1 MMSLSL
7 RLEGIARLYNNL
19 FTLPSS
25 PLVFTLTILAHAAI
39 GSLLFSLQYPLC
51 GLTGAMDGVLWGLAS
66 LLPAS
71 LTSIPFSAIAANGKV
86 SVWSLRRL
94 TGLSFFSL
102 VFWGLPALL
111 GVALH
116 TYLPDAPILGLV
128 LGLGLMSFLRMLV
141 FRGVSY
147 LSFVRSFVSSSTQPL
162 LMVAALILS
171 NFIHL
176 SPTLLVVFVAA
187 WVLLA
192 AVGYLYLHIIDKTV
206 ERELGVGGLRL
217 LYGFMAE
224 WLSEESQPLE
234 EVLAELGSVEEHKV
248 LVLSFVGQGKPAAS
262 IIVPMVHPGPFRKV
276 GGATLPHIVASI
288 FEDQVGG
295 LVGVA
300 HGASTH
306 AQNPVSRSESV
317 RLANEVVEA
326 VRSSSLKP
334 GRPVSTLIHVERRSV
349 RVGCQLFGDLALFTL
364 SLTPCGYDDVHP
376 SVLTKLSKSLED
388 EWGGKVFLIDA
399 HSASEGGLELDPLTP
414 DAELVEELIAAASE
428 ALKKAKTLAVSRSVK
443 AGGGRASVKGAGLK
457 EGIGSGGVF
466 SLLVEVEGHVACY
479 IIVDGNNMV
488 PGLRE
493 AIKRKV
499 EELGVQ
505 AVEVLT
511 SDSHETNAIS
521 LGERGS
527 NPVGLSIDWDAV
539 IEAVLESVA
548 DAKENLT
555 ETEPM
560 YSIREVRLKV
570 IGESSMAK
578 LSSSM
583 HRAVSLAKKAAIIP
597 LLSLLALTLF
607 FL

>member
-1 MMSLSL
+1 MMNLSF

-25 PLVFTLTILAHAAI
+25 PLVLTLTILAHVAA
-39 GSLLFSLQYPLC
+39 GSLLFLLQYSLC
-51 GLTGAMDGVLWGLAS
+51 GPTGVMDGALWGLAA

-71 LTSIPFSAIAANGKV
+71 LASIPLSAIAANGKV
-86 SVWSLRRL
+86 SVWNLRRL

-102 VFWGLPALL
+102 VFWSLPALL
-111 GVALH
+111 GAALH
-116 TYLPDAPILGLV
+116 AHLPAAASIGLV

-141 FRGVSY
+141 FRGASY
-147 LSFVRSFVSSSTQPL
+147 LGFVRAFISSSTQPL
-162 LMVAALILS
+162 FIVVALFLS
-171 NFIHL
+171 NFIYF
-176 SPTLLVVFVAA
+176 SPKLLVVFVAA
-187 WVLLA
+187 WLLLA
-192 AVGYLYLHIIDKTV
+192 AVGYLYLHLIDKTV

-224 WLSEESQPLE
+224 WLSDEPQPLE
-234 EVLAELGSVEEHKV
+234 EVLAEIGSVEEHKV
-248 LVLSFVGQGKPAAS
+248 LVLSFISQEKPTAS
-262 IIVPMVHPGPFRKV
+262 IIVPMVHPGPFRRV
-276 GGATLPHIVASI
+276 GGATLPYMVASI
-288 FEDQVGG
+288 FESQVGG

-317 RLANEVVEA
+317 RLANEVVDA
-326 VRSSSLKP
+326 VRSGSLKP
-334 GRPVSTLIHVERRSV
+334 GKPVSGLICIERGSV

-364 SLTPCGYDDVHP
+364 SLAPCGYDDVHP
-376 SVLTKLSKSLED
+376 SVLTELSRSLAD
-388 EWGGKVFLIDA
+388 EWEGEVFLIDA

-414 DAELVEELIAAASE
+414 DTELAEELIAAASE
-428 ALKKAKTLAVSRSVK
+428 ALRKAKTLAVNRSVK
-443 AGGGRASVKGAGLK
+443 VGGGRASVKGAGLR
-457 EGIGSGGVF
+457 EGMGSGGVF

-488 PGLRE
+488 AGLRE
-493 AIKRKV
+493 AIRQKV

-548 DAKENLT
+548 AARKNLKEA
-555 ETEPM
+555 EPR

-578 LSSSM
+578 LSSSV
-583 HRAVSLAKKAAIIP
+583 HRAASLAKKAAIIP
-597 LLSLLALTLF
+597 LLSLSALTLF